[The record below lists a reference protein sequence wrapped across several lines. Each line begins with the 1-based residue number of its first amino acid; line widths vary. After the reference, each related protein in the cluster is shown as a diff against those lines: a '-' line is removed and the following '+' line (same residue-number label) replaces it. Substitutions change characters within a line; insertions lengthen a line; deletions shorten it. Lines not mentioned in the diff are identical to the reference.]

1 MSEESRFGRETIE
14 TAYVLKQLIV
24 AGVRVFSYLDNRERT
39 FNTPIEK
46 AMLSLQTMADEIER
60 EKSRVRTYDAL
71 LSRAKSGKT
80 VGGGCFGY
88 RNERHPD
95 GVRRVIHSDE
105 AAVVRRIFTM
115 AAQHYGLGRIAKT
128 LNEEGLPCP
137 RPQQGRPAGWA
148 PSSLHA
154 LLRRDVYRG
163 VLVWNKTRKRDQW
176 GVKHQQ
182 PRPKRDWLRVDVP
195 GLAIVDEALWAAAHA
210 AMSQQRTRF
219 GRDRR
224 FRSPGRLSGGDGV
237 DTRYLLT
244 GLLQCSHTAVAAWK
258 SGRAPTGRT
267 GCHSSDAPRFIDA
280 GTGSAPRT

>member
-1 MSEESRFGRETIE
+1 
-14 TAYVLKQLIV
+14 
-24 AGVRVFSYLDNRERT
+24 
-39 FNTPIEK
+39 
-46 AMLSLQTMADEIER
+46 
-60 EKSRVRTYDAL
+60 
-71 LSRAKSGKT
+71 
-80 VGGGCFGY
+80 
-88 RNERHPD
+88 
-95 GVRRVIHSDE
+95 
-105 AAVVRRIFTM
+105 
-115 AAQHYGLGRIAKT
+115 
-128 LNEEGLPCP
+128 
-137 RPQQGRPAGWA
+137 
-148 PSSLHA
+148 
-154 LLRRDVYRG
+154 
-163 VLVWNKTRKRDQW
+163 VWNKTRKRDQW